1 MRRCLL
7 GLLGL
12 LPVAAAHAWG
22 DEGHEIVAL
31 IADHYLSAPVKS
43 RVEALLA
50 QDRSGLLPETSMA
63 VEATWADV
71 YRDSDRPSTRTHY
84 QQTRDWHF
92 VDLERGAPNLA
103 RACYGRSA
111 LAPGTPASQ
120 GPAEDCIVDKIE
132 QFDTELS
139 DRRTPL
145 PERVLALQF
154 LLHLVGDLHQP
165 LHAADDEDQGGN
177 RKRVDTRGWG
187 RASLHHYWDT
197 EFVSQLGADPH
208 AVAAALISA
217 ITATDLQAW
226 RRGSIE
232 DWTRESFAL
241 GKALGYDALPSPDER
256 GRYRL
261 SDRYVA
267 DAVSAVRLQLSRAG
281 IRLAMLLNR
290 DLGRG

>member
-12 LPVAAAHAWG
+12 LPIAAHAWG

-31 IADHYLSAPVKS
+31 IAEHYLSAPVKS
-43 RVEALLA
+43 RVESLLA
-50 QDRSGLLPETSMA
+50 QDRSGLLPESSMA
-63 VEATWADV
+63 IEATWADR
-71 YRDSDRPSTRTHY
+71 YRDSDRSTTRLHY
-84 QQTRDWHF
+84 EQTRDWHF
-92 VDLERGAPNLA
+92 VDLERGAPDIA
-103 RACYGRSA
+103 RACYGRPA
-111 LAPGTPASQ
+111 LAAGTPASQ

-132 QFDTELS
+132 QFDAELS
-139 DRRTPL
+139 DRRTAL

-177 RKRVDTRGWG
+177 RKRVYARGWDS
-187 RASLHHYWDT
+187 ANLHRYWDS
-197 EFVSQLGADPH
+197 EFVRQIGPDPH
-208 AVAAALISA
+208 AVAVALIGA

-261 SDRYVA
+261 SERYVE
-267 DAVSAVRLQLSRAG
+267 DAVSAARLQLSRAG
-281 IRLAMLLNR
+281 VRLAVLLNR

>member
-22 DEGHEIVAL
+22 NEGHEIVAL
-31 IADHYLSAPVKS
+31 IAQHYLSAPVRS

-71 YRDSDRPSTRTHY
+71 YRDSDRSTTRVHY
-84 QQTRDWHF
+84 EQTRDWHF
-92 VDLERGAPNLA
+92 VDLERGAPDLT
-103 RACYGRSA
+103 RACYGRPP

-132 QFDTELS
+132 QFEAELS

-177 RKRVDTRGWG
+177 RKHVYARGWQG
-187 RASLHHYWDT
+187 ASLHHYWDS
-197 EFVSQLGADPH
+197 EFVSELGADPH
-208 AVAAALISA
+208 AVAAALIGGIDA
-217 ITATDLQAW
+217 AQLRVFQ
-226 RRGSIE
+226 RGSIE
-232 DWTRESFAL
+232 DWTREAFAL
-241 GKALGYDALPSPDER
+241 GQALGYDALPSPDER

-261 SDRYVA
+261 PDRYVEQA
-267 DAVSAVRLQLSRAG
+267 ASAVRLQLSRAG
-281 IRLAMLLNR
+281 VRLALLLNR